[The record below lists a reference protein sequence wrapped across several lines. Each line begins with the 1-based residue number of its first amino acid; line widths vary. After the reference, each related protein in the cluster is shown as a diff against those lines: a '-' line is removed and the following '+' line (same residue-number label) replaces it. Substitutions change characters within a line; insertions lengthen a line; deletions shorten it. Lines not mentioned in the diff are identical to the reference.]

1 MGLVDSGCACVIVWV
16 LRQNFLTLLS
26 SSQYWDK
33 FQNGKFFF
41 LIICM
46 LCVFVDILCVE
57 TSFHNLHLTNIKDK
71 AVILHQGHDF
81 YFNS

>member
-1 MGLVDSGCACVIVWV
+1 MGLVDSGRACVIVWV

-57 TSFHNLHLTNIKDK
+57 TPFYNLHLTNIKDK